1 MEVLI
6 LSGVS
11 YSGSIDHKEM
21 TIPESDLRQILTDFQ
36 NELRREMKNK
46 HALLSVENGKKGEVF
61 SKENK
66 AKSGVVTLPSGLQY
80 SVVKFTN
87 GDRPTGITFQ

>member
-1 MEVLI
+1 
-6 LSGVS
+6 
-11 YSGSIDHKEM
+11 
-21 TIPESDLRQILTDFQ
+21 
-36 NELRREMKNK
+36 MKNK